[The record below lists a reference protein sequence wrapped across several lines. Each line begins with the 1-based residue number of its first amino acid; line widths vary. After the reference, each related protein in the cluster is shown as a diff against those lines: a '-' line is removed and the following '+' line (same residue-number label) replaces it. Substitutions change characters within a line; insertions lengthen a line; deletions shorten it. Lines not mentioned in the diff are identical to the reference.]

1 MARLARAPDGSRFA
15 QENTAKRAPERST
28 DGVKRHI
35 ITGRPGRLR
44 VVVSLLCL
52 VVGVAAA
59 AADEVRCRAPE
70 RVCAVRD
77 QVFRIASF
85 DPVGSAVLVEAGLLV
100 TNRHVIADRS
110 RARVFLSSGRVIEA
124 FVVPTSYPGDL
135 VLLRADGLK
144 NRLAPEIATAEKGAA
159 LYTVGTDLG
168 SKRIRV
174 YPPGRVIL
182 PPAKDRPLARIHHS
196 TPSFPGNSGG
206 ALVDDG
212 GRLVGIVTS
221 GGEGLNEAIP
231 ASELRTLRAL
241 SGPLHAE
248 RSRELGIAYR
258 ICIEG
263 LERARSR
270 HGPTEMSGF
279 EKITAPC
286 SGTGNRQLFDLAA
299 QVLAKARR
307 FDAAID
313 MFERA
318 LGQDPNALNSRLGLV
333 VTFNFAG
340 RYTAAIPHLTWLLR
354 RLPEN
359 LRVLRLSIQAGKRGD
374 DMELARRAL
383 ERLERYYPRFAPGAR
398 KFLEYNLPVLPPSH
412 R

>member
-1 MARLARAPDGSRFA
+1 MVRLARAPDGSKHA
-15 QENTAKRAPERST
+15 KENTIRRAPEWGT
-28 DGVKRHI
+28 DGVKSHI
-35 ITGRPGRLR
+35 ITGWPGRLR

-52 VVGVAAA
+52 LVSVATA
-59 AADEVRCRAPE
+59 AADEVRCQAPE

-85 DPVGSAVLVEAGLLV
+85 DPVGSAVLVKAGLLV

-110 RARVFLSSGRVIEA
+110 RAKVFLSSGSVIEA

-144 NRLAPEIATAEKGAA
+144 NRLAPEIATVDKGAA
-159 LYTVGTDLG
+159 LYAVGTDIR
-168 SKRIRV
+168 STSIRV

-182 PPAKDRPLARIHHS
+182 QPAKDRPLARIHHS
-196 TPSFPGNSGG
+196 ASSFPGNSGG

-241 SGPLHAE
+241 SGPQHAQ

-258 ICIEG
+258 ICIER
-263 LERARSR
+263 LELARSQ
-270 HGPTEMSGF
+270 HGPTELSGF
-279 EKITAPC
+279 EKIIVPC
-286 SGTGNRQLFDLAA
+286 TGTGNRQLFDLAA
-299 QVLAKARR
+299 QVLGKARR
-307 FDAAID
+307 FDAAIN

-318 LGQDPNALNSRLGLV
+318 LRQDPNALNSRLGLV

-340 RYTAAIPHLTWLLR
+340 RYTAAIPHLKWLLG
-354 RLPEN
+354 RLPTN
-359 LRVLRLSIQAGKRGD
+359 LRVLRLSVQAGKRGD

-383 ERLERYYPRFAPGAR
+383 DLLEQYYPRFAPGAR
-398 KFLEYNLPVLPPSH
+398 KFLEDNLPGLPPAH